1 MKQAGFIF
9 FVSSFLYA
17 TTGHLNGLVRDASTH
32 QPLIGVNVIIGGT
45 ELGTAS
51 DMGGCFRIEKVPVG
65 SYNIRVS
72 MIGYEAVSRANVHIV
87 PQRTTTTNFDLHS
100 AVLEGEGITV
110 TAKYFEQTRD
120 AITSSRT
127 IDIEEIR
134 SDPVGAYDIMAMMQ
148 ALPSVVSGSD
158 QYNEII
164 VRGGAPGENLF
175 VMDYLEIPHPN
186 HYPEHGKGGGPITM
200 VDTEFI
206 ERIDFYAGAFPA
218 RYGEKLSSVM
228 DVTLREG
235 NRENHLGE
243 ISMNMAGFGAN
254 VEGPLADNG
263 SYLFSLKR
271 SFLDFVIVSTG
282 MQAVPQYWSSQG
294 KITYDL
300 SPTKKLMFNYIGG
313 IDAINIE
320 GEDNPGLR
328 GAENVEFDSQQATVG
343 MTYKNLFSK
352 KGFSI
357 LSLSK
362 SLVQLNTDVYELA
375 EDNRRDMYHQRRD
388 LDNETTFRGE
398 VNYQIRPGID
408 VNTGFSIKTINLD
421 YDNWF
426 EPRPT
431 ILYGYSLPSEPLPD
445 NTISSDEFYLKYFDD
460 PNTIVT
466 ELYTLGVADTI
477 KTNAIMDYWK
487 MGGFLHVSLQP
498 IRTLEI
504 FAGVRYD
511 YLDFTGASS
520 ASPRFGLS
528 YHFSEVLSLNF
539 SAGRYFQPP
548 FNHYLNS
555 ERGTPRKLKNY
566 YADQA
571 VIGLEYFLAA
581 DTRLTLEVFNKE
593 YDDMVTFE
601 MLTGS
606 DGRDS
611 LNIYN
616 TINGGSGRSNGI
628 ELFIQK
634 KYSKNWYGSLS
645 WSHSIAEGVD
655 PRSDKYY
662 PWIYDYGDVVNI
674 IGGYKIRY
682 ADYDWYR
689 EFKENVWARSFS
701 WLPFMPS
708 DEFEISFKF
717 RYMGGRPF
725 TPKTYDHTVRDWYV
739 ESSKPWNT
747 ARYESY
753 LRLDLML
760 QQRFYFKRVNMV
772 VFWDFLNVFNTD
784 NPWEYI
790 YLADGTKEM
799 YWQYKT
805 MPVGGIILEF

>member
-1 MKQAGFIF
+1 MSKKLLPLSLFLEFLIGSTGSLAGHIR
-9 FVSSFLYA
+9 
-17 TTGHLNGLVRDASTH
+17 NASTH
-32 QPLIGVNVIIGGT
+32 QPLIGVNVIISGT
-45 ELGTAS
+45 ELGAAT
-51 DMGGCFRIEKVPVG
+51 DIEGYFRIDNVPIG
-65 SYNIRVS
+65 SYNINVS
-72 MIGYEAVSRANVHIV
+72 MIGYELISRANVHIV
-87 PQRTTTTNFDLHS
+87 PQRTTTTNFDLHP
-100 AVLEGEGITV
+100 AVLKGEGVTV
-110 TAKYFEQTRD
+110 TAKFFEQTRD
-120 AITSSRT
+120 AITSSRSV
-127 IDIEEIR
+127 DIEEIR

-186 HYPEHGKGGGPITM
+186 HYPEHGKGGGPVTM
-200 VDTEFI
+200 VDTDFI

-228 DVTLREG
+228 DVTLRSG
-235 NRENHLGE
+235 NRERHLGE

-263 SYLFSLKR
+263 SYLFSVKR

-282 MQAVPQYWSSQG
+282 MQAVPQYWSGQG

-313 IDAINIE
+313 IDAINIV
-320 GEDNPGLR
+320 GEDNPSLR
-328 GAENVEFDSQQATVG
+328 GAENVEYDSQQATVG

-362 SLVQLNTDVYELA
+362 SLVQLNADVYELA
-375 EDNRRDMYHQRRD
+375 ENNRRDMYHQRRD
-388 LDNETTFRGE
+388 LENETTFRGE
-398 VNYQIRPGID
+398 VNYQIKPGID
-408 VNTGFSIKTINLD
+408 VNTGFSFKTINLD

-431 ILYGYSLPSEPLPD
+431 ILYGYSLSSSAPPSL
-445 NTISSDEFYLKYFDD
+445 ISKDVFYETYFQN
-460 PNTIVT
+460 PATIVT
-466 ELYTLGVADTI
+466 PLDTLSVADSI
-477 KTNAIMDYWK
+477 EINAIMDYRK
-487 MGGFLHVSLQP
+487 MGGFLHVSFHP
-498 IRTLEI
+498 IRALEI
-504 FAGVRYD
+504 FAGGRYD
-511 YLDFTGASS
+511 HLDFTGESS

-555 ERGTPRKLKNY
+555 ERGTTSKLKNY

-571 VIGLEYFLAA
+571 VIGLEYFLTA
-581 DTRLTLEVFNKE
+581 DTRLTLEVFKKE
-593 YDDMVTFE
+593 YDDMVTYE
-601 MLTGS
+601 MLEGS

-634 KYSKNWYGSLS
+634 KYSKNWYGSLA

-662 PWIYDYGDVVNI
+662 PWIYDYGDVVNV
-674 IGGYKIRY
+674 IGGYKVRY
-682 ADYDWYR
+682 ADYNWYR
-689 EFKENVWARSFS
+689 QFRENVWAKSFS

-717 RYMGGRPF
+717 RYMGGRPY
-725 TPKTYDHTVRDWYV
+725 TPKTYDHRVRDWYV
-739 ESSKPWNT
+739 ESSQLWNT
-747 ARYESY
+747 ARYEPY

-790 YLADGTKEM
+790 YLADGKKEM

-805 MPVGGIILEF
+805 MPIGGMILEF

>member
-1 MKQAGFIF
+1 MNKLFPLL
-9 FVSSFLYA
+9 FLLEYLFG
-17 TTGHLNGLVRDASTH
+17 TTGSLSGHVRDASTH
-32 QPLIGVNVIIGGT
+32 QPLIGVNVIISGT
-45 ELGTAS
+45 ELGAAT
-51 DMGGCFRIEKVPVG
+51 DMDGNFRVDSAPVG
-65 SYNIRVS
+65 SYNVHVS
-72 MIGYEAVSRANVHIV
+72 MIGYEAVTRPNVHVV
-87 PQRTTTTNFDLHS
+87 PQRTTTINFDLHPT
-100 AVLEGEGITV
+100 VLKSESVTV

-134 SDPVGAYDIMAMMQ
+134 SDPVGVYDIMAMMQ

-175 VMDYLEIPHPN
+175 VMDYLEIPYPN
-186 HYPEHGKGGGPITM
+186 HYPEQGKGGGPVTM
-200 VDTEFI
+200 VDTDFI

-228 DVTLREG
+228 DVTLRSG
-235 NRENHLGE
+235 NREKHLGKVK
-243 ISMNMAGFGAN
+243 MNMAGFGAN

-300 SPTKKLMFNYIGG
+300 STTKKLMFNYIGG

-320 GEDNPGLR
+320 GEDNPSLR

-375 EDNRRDMYHQRRD
+375 ENNQRDMYHQRRD
-388 LDNETTFRGE
+388 LENETTFRSE
-398 VNYQIRPGID
+398 VNYQIKPGID

-431 ILYGYSLPSEPLPD
+431 ILYGYSLSSAVEPD
-445 NTISSDEFYLKYFDD
+445 TISEYVFYDTYFQN
-460 PNTIVT
+460 PATIVT
-466 ELYTLGVADTI
+466 PLDTLGVADTI
-477 KTNAIMDYWK
+477 KTNAIMDYRK
-487 MGGFLHVSLQP
+487 MGGFLHVSFHP

-504 FAGVRYD
+504 FAGGRYD
-511 YLDFTGASS
+511 HLDFTRESS

-555 ERGTPRKLKNY
+555 ERGTPSKLKNY
-566 YADQA
+566 YA
-571 VIGLEYFLAA
+571 Y
-581 DTRLTLEVFNKE
+581 
-593 YDDMVTFE
+593 
-601 MLTGS
+601 
-606 DGRDS
+606 
-611 LNIYN
+611 
-616 TINGGSGRSNGI
+616 
-628 ELFIQK
+628 
-634 KYSKNWYGSLS
+634 
-645 WSHSIAEGVD
+645 
-655 PRSDKYY
+655 
-662 PWIYDYGDVVNI
+662 
-674 IGGYKIRY
+674 
-682 ADYDWYR
+682 
-689 EFKENVWARSFS
+689 
-701 WLPFMPS
+701 
-708 DEFEISFKF
+708 
-717 RYMGGRPF
+717 
-725 TPKTYDHTVRDWYV
+725 
-739 ESSKPWNT
+739 
-747 ARYESY
+747 
-753 LRLDLML
+753 
-760 QQRFYFKRVNMV
+760 QQ
-772 VFWDFLNVFNTD
+772 
-784 NPWEYI
+784 
-790 YLADGTKEM
+790 
-799 YWQYKT
+799 
-805 MPVGGIILEF
+805 

>member
-1 MKQAGFIF
+1 MLFLTLTDLIWSQTGNLAGLI
-9 FVSSFLYA
+9 
-17 TTGHLNGLVRDASTH
+17 RDATTH
-32 QPLIGVNVIIGGT
+32 QPLIGVNVIISDT
-45 ELGTAS
+45 ELGAAS
-51 DMGGCFRIEKVPVG
+51 DMEGYFRIEKVPVG
-65 SYNIRVS
+65 SYNIRIS
-72 MIGYEAVSRANVHIV
+72 MIGYEVISRANVHIV
-87 PQRTTTTNFDLHS
+87 PQRTTTTNFDLHP
-100 AVLEGEGITV
+100 AVLKGEGVTV
-110 TAKYFEQTRD
+110 TAKFFEQTRD

-127 IDIEEIR
+127 VDIEEIR

-186 HYPEHGKGGGPITM
+186 HYPEQGKGGGPITM

-228 DVTLREG
+228 DVTLRSG
-235 NRENHLGE
+235 NRERHLGE

-263 SYLFSLKR
+263 SYLFSVIR

-313 IDAINIE
+313 IDAINIV
-320 GEDNPGLR
+320 GEDNPSLR
-328 GAENVEFDSQQATVG
+328 GAENVEFDSQQTTVG

-375 EDNRRDMYHQRRD
+375 EDNQRDMYHQRRD
-388 LDNETTFRGE
+388 LENETTFRGE
-398 VNYQIRPGID
+398 VNYKVRPGID

-431 ILYGYSLPSEPLPD
+431 ILYGYSLSSAVEPVMVPED
-445 NTISSDEFYLKYFDD
+445 VFYDIYFQN
-460 PNTIVT
+460 PAMIVT
-466 ELYTLGVADTI
+466 PLDTLGVADTI
-477 KTNAIMDYWK
+477 KTNAILDYQK
-487 MGGFLHVSLQP
+487 MGGFIHFSLQP
-498 IRTLEI
+498 TYALKL
-504 FAGVRYD
+504 FVGGRYD
-511 YLDFTGASS
+511 HLDFTGASS

-674 IGGYKIRY
+674 IGGYKVRY

-689 EFKENVWARSFS
+689 QFKESVWAKSFS

-739 ESSKPWNT
+739 ESTQPWNT
-747 ARYESY
+747 SRYDPY

-772 VFWDFLNVFNTD
+772 VFWDFLNVLNID

-805 MPVGGIILEF
+805 MPVGGVIIEF

>member
-1 MKQAGFIF
+1 MNKLFPLL
-9 FVSSFLYA
+9 FLLEYLFG
-17 TTGHLNGLVRDASTH
+17 TTGSLSGHVRDASTH
-32 QPLIGVNVIIGGT
+32 QPLIGVNVIISGT
-45 ELGTAS
+45 ELGAAT
-51 DMGGCFRIEKVPVG
+51 DMDGNFRVDSAPVG
-65 SYNIRVS
+65 SYNVHVS
-72 MIGYEAVSRANVHIV
+72 MIGYEAVTRPNVHVV
-87 PQRTTTTNFDLHS
+87 PQRTTTTNFDLHLT
-100 AVLEGEGITV
+100 VLKSESVTV

-127 IDIEEIR
+127 VDIEEIR

-186 HYPEHGKGGGPITM
+186 HYPEHGKGGGPVTM
-200 VDTEFI
+200 VDTDFI

-228 DVTLREG
+228 DVTLRSG
-235 NRENHLGE
+235 NRERHLGE

-300 SPTKKLMFNYIGG
+300 STTKKLMFNYIGG

-320 GEDNPGLR
+320 GEDNPSLR

-375 EDNRRDMYHQRRD
+375 ENNQRDMYHQRRD
-388 LDNETTFRGE
+388 LENETTFRSE
-398 VNYQIRPGID
+398 VNYQIKPGID

-431 ILYGYSLPSEPLPD
+431 ILYGYSLSSAVEPD
-445 NTISSDEFYLKYFDD
+445 TISEYVFYDTYFQN
-460 PNTIVT
+460 PATIVT
-466 ELYTLGVADTI
+466 PLDTLGVADTI
-477 KTNAIMDYWK
+477 KTNAIMDYRK
-487 MGGFLHVSLQP
+487 MGGFLHVSFQP

-504 FAGVRYD
+504 FVGGRYD
-511 YLDFTGASS
+511 HLDFTGKSS

-528 YHFSEVLSLNF
+528 YHFSEMLSLNF

-548 FNHYLNS
+548 FNKYLNS
-555 ERGTPRKLKNY
+555 VRGTPSKLKNY

-571 VIGLEYFLAA
+571 VIGLEYFPAV
-581 DTRLTLEVFNKE
+581 DTRITLEAFSKE
-593 YDDMVTFE
+593 YADMVTYE
-601 MLTGS
+601 MLVGS

-634 KYSKNWYGSLS
+634 KYSKNWYGSLA

-662 PWIYDYGDVVNI
+662 PWIYDYGDVVNV
-674 IGGYKIRY
+674 IGGYKVRY
-682 ADYDWYR
+682 ADYNWYR
-689 EFKENVWARSFS
+689 QFRESVWAKSFS

-717 RYMGGRPF
+717 RYMGGRPY
-725 TPKTYDHTVRDWYV
+725 TPKTYDHRVRDWYV
-739 ESSKPWNT
+739 ESSQPWNT
-747 ARYESY
+747 ARYEPY
-753 LRLDLML
+753 LRFDLML

-772 VFWDFLNVFNTD
+772 VFWDFLNIFNID

-799 YWQYKT
+799 YSQYGT
-805 MPVGGIILEF
+805 MPIGGVIIEF